1 MVDVDEHCLHL
12 VHSHHGVHVI
22 ERRGVPEER
31 MGSAEPLTGRSSPIE
46 GPIGEDD
53 DLGQQQRRSDSSEVS
68 VPVSRRRRRVR
79 GEMPRIRARRASETS
94 RCDWMRSRVA
104 ESSPVRTATTGSEP
118 GSGSSERAE
127 GASARGSYPS
137 AGKGLDDD
145 ETRS

>member
-53 DLGQQQRRSDSSEVS
+53 DLGQQHEA
-68 VPVSRRRRRVR
+68 
-79 GEMPRIRARRASETS
+79 IRL
-94 RCDWMRSRVA
+94 V
-104 ESSPVRTATTGSEP
+104 G
-118 GSGSSERAE
+118 GERAGLAPPSE
-127 GASARGSYPS
+127 GAGGDAEDQG
-137 AGKGLDDD
+137 
-145 ETRS
+145 ETRV